1 MDHEDGRVDG
11 AMTSHL
17 VRWLSF
23 SYESR
28 VVWGVVC
35 CASLSLSAGRA
46 VVRAA
51 GGLCARA
58 IGAAMDRHSAAQ
70 RCREWRVRVVGS
82 GRPRVSYGG
91 S

>member
-58 IGAAMDRHSAAQ
+58 IGAAMDRHSPLSGA
-70 RCREWRVRVVGS
+70 GS
-82 GRPRVSYGG
+82 ASGGLGQATVSYGG